1 MEAPLKAIQFLVS
14 AQRDF
19 IGRIHSPDGEKPNA
33 LHVGAEAVTKLRGDG
48 HRDSPDP
55 FVDTTREILDAEL
68 GSGERVQVVLD
79 EDWHNA
85 NCLEFEVYGRHCV
98 KGTDGASLIGELEDH
113 RWEDNVHIIR
123 ANSINI
129 ASDPRYQQ
137 TLTKVCG
144 STPIDRVHVGLYGVW
159 TNIKIE
165 YLAVNLLTFPPHFP
179 AANIGICGPLTATP
193 NVAWHEGSLE
203 KLRMMGFCVFDD
215 VGSYLTWMGVR
226 G

>member
-19 IGRIHSPDGEKPNA
+19 IGRISTPDSKPNE
-33 LHVGAEAVTKLRGDG
+33 LHVGAEAVAKLRGDG
-48 HRDSPDP
+48 RGVDP
-55 FVDTTREILDAEL
+55 FVDTTREILDGEL
-68 GSGERVQVVLD
+68 ASGERVQVVLD

-85 NCLEFEVYGRHCV
+85 NCPEFEVYGRHCV

-129 ASDPRYQQ
+129 ASDPRYEQ

-144 STPIDRVHVGLYGVW
+144 STPTDRVHVGLYGVW

-179 AANIGICGPLTATP
+179 AANIGICEPLTATP
-193 NVAWHEGSLE
+193 NVAWHDGSIE
-203 KLRMMGFCVFDD
+203 KLRMMGFNVFDD
-215 VGSYLTWMGVR
+215 VDGYLKWLGVR